1 VSGHLSA
8 ADRDALRSALAH
20 DLKTPLSVIVGYAEL
35 LRARD
40 DEATRRE
47 APERIL
53 EAAERL
59 RREIDA
65 LAERLAEV
73 PPVTLRSRPRALP
86 RLLLVDDDAAL
97 RALLLATFPADEFD
111 VLAAPEGERALE
123 LAAESPFDVVVLDWQ
138 LPGLSGGDVLREL
151 KTRSPATAV
160 VVLTANSDAGGA
172 AALADAFLTKPFS
185 PVQLLRVLE
194 TLLSRTRAT

>member
-1 VSGHLSA
+1 LSRD
-8 ADRDALRSALAH
+8 DRDALRSALAH

-59 RREIDA
+59 RLEIDA
-65 LAERLAEV
+65 LVERLAPV
-73 PPVTLRSRPRALP
+73 PPLTLRSGSRALP

-111 VLAAPEGERALE
+111 VLDSPDGERALE
-123 LAAESPFDVVVLDWQ
+123 LAAASPFDVVVLDWQ
-138 LPGLSGGDVLREL
+138 LPGLSGEEVLREL
-151 KTRSPATAV
+151 KARSPATSV
-160 VVLTANSDAGGA
+160 VVLTANSDAGEA
-172 AALADAFLTKPFS
+172 AGLADAFLTKPFS
-185 PVQLLRVLE
+185 PVQLLRAIE
-194 TLLSRTRAT
+194 TLLSRSRAA